1 MLVKEIILNRL
12 KQNFSDY
19 ISGENL
25 SQELN
30 VSRTTVWKYISELR
44 NEGYIIES
52 FPKVGYKLISIPDI
66 ITPAEITSVMN
77 TNFIGRTIHFFD
89 EIESTNNYA
98 KKIAYEGCEDG
109 TIVIAEKQT
118 AGRGRL
124 GRTWDSS
131 KGAGIWL
138 SVVLRPNI
146 SPQAIQLITLSSSV
160 AVVRAI
166 KDTTGIETG
175 IKWPNDIIL
184 DGRKVC
190 GILTEMSSEADHVNH
205 VIIGIGI
212 NVNQKTQDFPEEL
225 INKAISIRSFAD
237 RNSIDNNEI
246 TFKRSLIIGRLLSEL
261 EEVYYML
268 VEGRTEEIL
277 KVWKEYSII
286 LGKEVVV
293 SGRDGKFTG
302 IAEDLTRE
310 GKLVVKGADDTT
322 QMILSGE
329 ISLKVPALNHI
340 NNREAEKWMQG

>member
-12 KQNFSDY
+12 KQNLSDY
-19 ISGENL
+19 ISGESL

-30 VSRTTVWKYISELR
+30 VSRTTVWKYIKELR
-44 NEGYIIES
+44 DEGYSIES
-52 FPKVGYKLISIPDI
+52 SPKVGYKLISIPDI
-66 ITPAEITSVMN
+66 ITPSEIASSMN
-77 TNFIGRTIHFFD
+77 TKFIGRNIYFFE
-89 EIESTNNYA
+89 EIDSTNNYA

-109 TIVIAEKQT
+109 SIVIAEKQT

-124 GRTWDSS
+124 GRTWESS
-131 KGAGIWL
+131 NGTGIWL

-146 SPQAIQLITLSSSV
+146 PPQAIQLITLSSSV

-190 GILTEMSSEADHVNH
+190 GILTEMSSEADHVNY

-225 INKAISIRSFAD
+225 RDKAISIRSFANH
-237 RNSIDNNEI
+237 NSEAA
-246 TFKRSLIIGRLLSEL
+246 FKRSLIIGRLLSEL
-261 EEVYYML
+261 EDVYYML
-268 VEGRTEEIL
+268 IDGRTEEIL
-277 KVWKEYSII
+277 KAWKEYSII

-302 IAEDLTRE
+302 IAEDLTCE
-310 GKLVVKGADDTT
+310 GKLVVRSVDNTT

-329 ISLKVPALNHI
+329 ISLKSTCL
-340 NNREAEKWMQG
+340 KSY